1 MNKRSKKIKFHKKK
15 KKKKKKKKQKKKKK
29 KKKKNS
35 HTIESDKHFFKM
47 FEL

>member
-15 KKKKKKKKQKKKKK
+15 KKKKKKKTKKKKKK